1 MPLLTVQHK
10 SSQLQTYPSM
20 TARKILFL
28 VLDGISDRPCPELA
42 GKTPLQAAKKPNLDA
57 FTREGVCGIMD
68 TIAPGVRPG
77 SDTAHLALLGYDP
90 RTWYTGRGPLECE
103 GTGIRME
110 PGMIGFRCNYA
121 TLSTDGCIT
130 DRRAGRIHDTTA
142 LSAAIQSGVDLSTSG
157 VEFFLRSGAGHRA
170 ALAFRGKGLGHCVSS
185 NDPKK
190 EGVPP
195 LTIRAVKQT
204 QKDKKTAVI
213 CTEFVKQSIAILAD
227 HPINRDRV
235 KQGLSPA
242 NVVLM
247 RGAGEMGH
255 FEPFATKYGISGS
268 VISAASLIAG
278 IGTAVGLHRVHVDGI
293 TGSQDSNLAGKITA
307 AQEEL
312 RSQDFVLV
320 NIKGADESGHDGL
333 ARQKTTFIEK
343 IDAAI
348 SPLRTLQDT
357 IIVICADHSTPCT
370 VKDHSADPVPV
381 VIWGEGVRTDEVI
394 RFDENSCAQGG
405 LNRIPGSSLLL
416 IALDL
421 INRSR
426 KYGA

>member
-1 MPLLTVQHK
+1 
-10 SSQLQTYPSM
+10 M

-42 GKTPLQAAKKPNLDA
+42 GKTPLQAAKKPNLDIFA
-57 FTREGVCGIMD
+57 HEGVCGIMD
-68 TIAPGVRPG
+68 TIAPGIRPG

-90 RTWYTGRGPLECE
+90 HQYYTGRGPLECV
-103 GTGIRME
+103 GTGIAME

-121 TLSTDGCIT
+121 TLTKDGRVS
-130 DRRAGRIHDTTA
+130 DRRAGRIHDTTE
-142 LSAAIQSGVDLSTSG
+142 LSTAVQEGVDLKKFG
-157 VEFFLRSGAGHRA
+157 VEFAFRSGAGHRA
-170 ALAFRGKGLGHCVSS
+170 ALALKGDGLGHCVSS

-195 LTIRAVKQT
+195 LTITPLQQT
-204 QKDKKTAVI
+204 EKDKKTAIV
-213 CTEFVKQSIAILAD
+213 CNEFVRQSMRILAD
-227 HPINRDRV
+227 HTINRDRI
-235 KQGLSPA
+235 QNGLNPA
-242 NVVLM
+242 TVVLM

-255 FEPFATKYGISGS
+255 FEPFSTKYGISGS
-268 VISAASLIAG
+268 VIAAASLITG
-278 IGTAVGLHRVHVDGI
+278 IGSAVGLKKVHVDGI
-293 TGSQDSNLAGKITA
+293 TGSQNSNLAGKISA
-307 AQEEL
+307 VLVEL

-333 ARQKTTFIEK
+333 AKQKSAFIEK
-343 IDAAI
+343 IDTAI

-357 IIVICADHSTPCT
+357 LIVICADHSTPCS

-381 VIWGEGVRTDEVI
+381 VIWGEGVRTDDVA
-394 RFDENSCAQGG
+394 RFDEISCAQGG
-405 LNRIPGSSLLL
+405 LNRIPGSSLLP